1 MNYGRQ
7 PKMIK
12 SLRRQI
18 EQPTECDII
27 PLRKIDPVVWKDR
40 LKRLDVL
47 RDLVAK
53 HINDERDKQ
62 KQRYDKG
69 RLDVSFKEGDRVL
82 RRTQPQLS
90 AEKHISAKLAPKR
103 EVPDVI
109 AKVLSPIMYE
119 LKFPPRRISKVHAV
133 ELLKLK
139 TSSYDP
145 TSQQNDSGNLKIN
158 LFSSKEHD

>member
-18 EQPTECDII
+18 EQPTEGNII
-27 PLRKIDPVVWKDR
+27 PVRKIDPEIWKVR

-53 HINDERDKQ
+53 HIDDERDKQ
-62 KQRYDKG
+62 KRRYDQG

-82 RRTQPQLS
+82 RRTQP
-90 AEKHISAKLAPKR
+90 
-103 EVPDVI
+103 
-109 AKVLSPIMYE
+109 
-119 LKFPPRRISKVHAV
+119 
-133 ELLKLK
+133 
-139 TSSYDP
+139 
-145 TSQQNDSGNLKIN
+145 
-158 LFSSKEHD
+158 